1 MRLPLPLIA
10 AYFASMSVVT
20 AALGQSSFPSAP
32 LKLVVPLAPG
42 GATDTLARVTS
53 SAAEAI
59 LGQSVVIEN
68 RPGAGGSL
76 AATAVIKAPGDG
88 YTLLFANFATHTV
101 APRLLKAVTYDP
113 LRDFAPV
120 TLLASQPHVLLVNKD
135 LGINSLADLVARAKS
150 NPGKLNYG
158 SSGVGSPLHLAG
170 EYLKERAALDLVHVS
185 YRASGPALM
194 DMIAGR
200 IEIMF
205 DNLSTGLPYVQS
217 GQLKA
222 IAVTSAARSPLAPDL
237 PTMIEAGLPDFET
250 YGWWGIAAPA
260 STPPEI
266 VAKISDAYRRGL
278 MDQYVDRKLSEQG
291 FTVLGSDPLSFQAFV
306 EKDIARWRS
315 AIQAAAA
322 LPSKQE

>member
-1 MRLPLPLIA
+1 MRLRLPLIA

-135 LGINSLADLVARAKS
+135 LGINSLAELVARAKS

-170 EYLKERAALDLVHVS
+170 EYLKERAGLDLVHVS

-260 STPPEI
+260 STPSEI

-278 MDQYVDRKLSEQG
+278 VDQDVARKLSEQG

-306 EKDIARWRS
+306 EKDIARWSS

>member
-53 SAAEAI
+53 GAAEAI

-76 AATAVIKAPGDG
+76 AATAVIKAPRDG

-135 LGINSLADLVARAKS
+135 LGINSLAELVARAKS

-170 EYLKERAALDLVHVS
+170 EYLKERAGLDLVHVS

-278 MDQYVDRKLSEQG
+278 MDQDVARKLSEQG
-291 FTVLGSDPLSFQAFV
+291 FTVLGSDPQSFQTFV
-306 EKDIARWRS
+306 EKDIARWSS

>member
-135 LGINSLADLVARAKS
+135 LGINSLAELVARAKS

-170 EYLKERAALDLVHVS
+170 EYLKERAGLDLVHVS

-260 STPPEI
+260 STPSEI

-278 MDQYVDRKLSEQG
+278 VDQDVARKLSEQG

-306 EKDIARWRS
+306 EKDIARWSS

>member
-10 AYFASMSVVT
+10 AYFASLSVVT

-135 LGINSLADLVARAKS
+135 LGINSLAELVARAKS

-170 EYLKERAALDLVHVS
+170 EYLKERAGLDLVHVS

-260 STPPEI
+260 STPSEI

-278 MDQYVDRKLSEQG
+278 VDQDVARKLSEQG

-306 EKDIARWRS
+306 EKDIARWSS